1 MSPWVALLLEL
12 AAGALVGWAG
22 HALGTLTAGAA
33 LVLALVSAF
42 CSVSGGW
49 AWGAVLLLAVL
60 SNCLW
65 QRYRNSRLPG
75 ARAGRV
81 GWVGLSAS
89 LVWPVVLAGMHRLLG
104 AGGYAAAFV
113 GALAALTADGWA
125 THLGMLSR
133 QPPRLLLLRRR
144 VAPGTPGAV
153 TLMGHIAALNG
164 AWLVGLAAMYLLVAQ
179 SALQPPG
186 GWDRALR
193 WLPLCATLG
202 GLAGCLVDSFLGA
215 TAQALY
221 HCEQCDAYS
230 ETPVHDCGRPAV
242 PVRGWPWLTHDG
254 VNLVST
260 VVGAAVSA
268 TLYWGLA
275 KSGVPW

>member
-1 MSPWVALLLEL
+1 MSPWVALLIGLGAGGL
-12 AAGALVGWAG
+12 AGWVGYAV
-22 HALGTLTAGAA
+22 GTLTAGAA
-33 LVLALVSAF
+33 LALALLSGVCSAA
-42 CSVSGGW
+42 GGW

-60 SNCLW
+60 SVCLW
-65 QRYRNSRLPG
+65 QRYRNTRLFG
-75 ARAGRV
+75 ARVGRLGWAGLAAGL
-81 GWVGLSAS
+81 GWPG
-89 LVWPVVLAGMHRLLG
+89 VLAALYRLTSADG
-104 AGGYAAAFV
+104 VAAAYI
-113 GALAALTADGWA
+113 GALATLAADGWA
-125 THLGMLSR
+125 THLGLSSR
-133 QPPRLLLLRRR
+133 QPPRLLVSRQR

-153 TLMGHIAALNG
+153 SLLGLIAALNG

-186 GWDRALR
+186 GWNRALR

-230 ETPVHDCGRPAV
+230 ETPVHDCGRPAR

-260 VVGAAVSA
+260 IVGAAVSA

-275 KSGVPW
+275 RSGVPW